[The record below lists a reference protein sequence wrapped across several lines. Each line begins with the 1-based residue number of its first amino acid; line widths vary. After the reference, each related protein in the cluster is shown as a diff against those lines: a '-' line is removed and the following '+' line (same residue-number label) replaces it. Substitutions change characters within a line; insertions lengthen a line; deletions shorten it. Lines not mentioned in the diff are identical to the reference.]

1 MANPT
6 QSGFPTASAES
17 TKLVILL
24 VDDVPE
30 NLELLVDVLQEH
42 GFETKTASSG
52 QVALEQL
59 RQHTVHLVVSDAMMP
74 KMDGLE
80 LCTYVRKDE
89 RTASIPF
96 IIYTGDYLDKEDEEL
111 ARSIGVDRYVEKMGG
126 VDALVDVVKDIVR
139 ERYGYDAH
147 ANALGSQRLDDHI
160 FLEKHH
166 AIVVKKLEQ
175 KMNEL
180 EMFAHTLSRKNRE
193 LQVSEARYRGLFEQA
208 IVAIYVLMSDTDK
221 VTDVNK
227 QGLELLG
234 YTKEELVAMPNF
246 PFDPSEAVTLNG
258 LRNPEGYFGEAA
270 LKSKDGTR
278 LSVEIS
284 AGPFVRGVDS
294 KVLLFVRDI
303 TEQKKIREKL
313 MLAEKMSLMGTLASG
328 IAHEIRNPL
337 AAVSLNL
344 QYLQEKIDG
353 ATPVAGAVLTALE
366 GAKRIEKV
374 IDNTLGLARM
384 TPPKIRDE
392 AINDIVEQALTFVK
406 LSIQQKGLEL
416 ILGLGEDIPFVQVDS
431 RQVQQVLINLIQNA
445 VDATPQGNAIT
456 LKTYCIEETLQL
468 VEGVPADRS
477 VVMSIRD
484 TGIGIPPER
493 MADLF
498 EPLRTTKP
506 GGTGLGL
513 ALSKRILDRHNAEIQ
528 IEPAEGGGTMV
539 RLIFPTQIQNE
550 R

>member
-1 MANPT
+1 MANPPQAG
-6 QSGFPTASAES
+6 QSTSSSES
-17 TKLVILL
+17 PKLVVLL

-30 NLELLVDVLQEH
+30 NLELLEDVLHEH
-42 GFETKTASSG
+42 GFETKSASSG
-52 QVALEQL
+52 QEALDHL
-59 RQHTVHLVVSDAMMP
+59 RQHDIHLVVSDAMMP

-126 VDALVDVVKDIVR
+126 VEALVDVVQDILR
-139 ERYGYDAH
+139 ERYGYLTKGDT
-147 ANALGSQRLDDHI
+147 LEPQRLDDHS

-180 EMFAHTLSRKNRE
+180 EMFAQTLSRKNRE
-193 LQVSEARYRGLFEQA
+193 LQISEARYRGLFEQA
-208 IVAIYVLMSDTDK
+208 SVAIYVLMSETDK
-221 VTDVNK
+221 VVDVNK
-227 QGLELLG
+227 EGLDLLG
-234 YTKEELVAMPNF
+234 FTKEELVAMPSF
-246 PFDPSEAVTLNG
+246 PFESSDAATLTG
-258 LRNPEGYFGEAA
+258 LRNPEGYFGEAVLVA
-270 LKSKDGTR
+270 RDGSK
-278 LSVEIS
+278 LNVEIS
-284 AGPFVRGVDS
+284 AGPFVRGIDS
-294 KVLLFVRDI
+294 KVLLFVRDV

-313 MLAEKMSLMGTLASG
+313 ILAEKMSLMGTLASG

-344 QYLQEKIDG
+344 QYLLEKTNEG
-353 ATPVAGAVLTALE
+353 TPVHGAVVTALE
-366 GAKRIEKV
+366 GSKRIEKV

-392 AINDIVEQALTFVK
+392 SINDIVEQAMTFVR
-406 LSIQQKGLEL
+406 LSIQQKGLDL
-416 ILGLGEDIPFVQVDS
+416 VTSLGEGLPFVQVDG
-431 RQVQQVLINLIQNA
+431 RQIQQVLINLIQNA
-445 VDATPQGNAIT
+445 VDATPQGNSIQ
-456 LKTYCIEETLQL
+456 LKTYCFEETLQL
-468 VEGVPADRS
+468 VEGVPAEKS
-477 VVMSIRD
+477 VVLSIRD
-484 TGIGIPPER
+484 TGVGIPAER

-498 EPLRTTKP
+498 EPLKTSKP

-528 IEPAEGGGTMV
+528 IESAEGGGTMV
-539 RLIFPTQIQNE
+539 RLIFPTLTHTE

>member
-1 MANPT
+1 MPNPNEAVP
-6 QSGFPTASAES
+6 QASQAGT
-17 TKLVILL
+17 TKLTILL

-30 NLELLVDVLQEH
+30 NLELLEDVLQEN
-42 GFETKTASSG
+42 GFGTMTASSG
-52 QVALEQL
+52 QEALEQL
-59 RQHTVHLVVSDAMMP
+59 RQHEVHLVVSDAMMP

-80 LCTYVRKDE
+80 LCTFVRKDQ

-126 VDALVDVVKDIVR
+126 VDVLVDVVKGIVR
-139 ERYGYDAH
+139 ERYGYDTG
-147 ANALGSQRLDDHI
+147 GSTLESQHLDDHI

-180 EMFAHTLSRKNRE
+180 EMFAQTLSRKNRE
-193 LQVSEARYRGLFEQA
+193 LQISEARYRGLFEQA
-208 IVAIYVLMSDTDK
+208 SVAIYVLMSDTDK
-221 VTDVNK
+221 VVDVNK
-227 QGLELLG
+227 EGLDLLG
-234 YTKEELVAMPNF
+234 YTRDELIAMSSF
-246 PFDPSEAVTLNG
+246 PFEASELATLST
-258 LRNPEGYFGEAA
+258 LRNPDGYFGEAM
-270 LKSKDGTR
+270 LKDKDGAR
-278 LSVEIS
+278 LHVEIS

-294 KVLLFVRDI
+294 KVLMFVRDV

-344 QYLQEKIDG
+344 QYLQEKTQEG
-353 ATPVAGAVLTALE
+353 TPVQGAVLTALE

-384 TPPKIRDE
+384 TPPKIRE
-392 AINDIVEQALTFVK
+392 ESVNDIVDQALTFVK
-406 LSIQQKGLEL
+406 LNVQQKGLEL
-416 ILGLGEDIPFVQVDS
+416 VTVLGEELPFVHVDS
-431 RQVQQVLINLIQNA
+431 RQIQQVLINLIQNA
-445 VDATPQGNAIT
+445 VDACPQGSAIT

-468 VEGVPADRS
+468 VEGVPAERS
-477 VVMSIRD
+477 VVLSIRD

-513 ALSKRILDRHNAEIQ
+513 ALSKRILDRHNAEIR
-528 IEPAEGGGTMV
+528 IESAEGGGTMV
-539 RLIFPTQIQNE
+539 RLIFPTQIHIE